1 MCVRM
6 PGSPQYP
13 DFWQNG
19 QSMIAF
25 CGLFFS
31 SGDSDRGGGEKTS
44 SPWAELADW
53 LDLCRRL

>member
-1 MCVRM
+1 M

-31 SGDSDRGGGEKTS
+31 SGDSDSGGGEKTS

-53 LDLCRRL
+53 LRDGGLK